1 MCARLCACFYVPA
14 EGDPFALCIRIHA
27 ALKGYWGRLSGGR
40 NSPKIKSVRLYLLRA
55 TSSQASIPEI
65 LRLFKDLRRLAGLR
79 EQTAR
84 ANKLFFVLRAGN
96 EVLTF

>member
-1 MCARLCACFYVPA
+1 
-14 EGDPFALCIRIHA
+14 
-27 ALKGYWGRLSGGR
+27 
-40 NSPKIKSVRLYLLRA
+40 LLRA